1 MSEIYCTLDEAY
13 GSDFTKSLD
22 TKKALSNTKIYNNKQ
37 PKTLNN
43 NFEISNLELNK
54 KDNKKDNNKS
64 KNNNNFLENNYNSNH
79 TLLMKLLNENVLLN
93 EKLDLLL
100 SRTKN
105 NNLTDI
111 IIYIISG
118 ILIILF
124 IDMIIKRTNRLF

>member
-13 GSDFTKSLD
+13 GTDFRKSLD

-43 NFEISNLELNK
+43 NFEISNLEL
-54 KDNKKDNNKS
+54 NKKDNNKS